1 MFQIKVHINVISYAT
16 FFVIHISGVVLPVL
30 YVISSVTGWDMRA
43 TSTGCRNVNSQE
55 YFQHMPLIFVILTV
69 IFQALLLVLFTYP
82 LCNHYLCSRA
92 KPNRKLLSS
101 DFDQPPGQTLKL
113 SSLHNIQCPNSNVAI
128 EGNGLV
134 DEMEGKNSM

>member
-1 MFQIKVHINVISYAT
+1 MFQIKGHINVISYAT

-43 TSTGCRNVNSQE
+43 TSTGCRNVNSQK

-69 IFQALLLVLFTYP
+69 SFQALLLVLFMYP

-92 KPNRKLLSS
+92 KPKRKLLSS
-101 DFDQPPGQTLKL
+101 DFDQPSGQTLGL
-113 SSLHNIQCPNSNVAI
+113 SSLSNSQRSSSIVVI

-134 DEMEGKNSM
+134 DEMEGQNSM